1 MLSMR
6 IPEIS
11 ATAED
16 NDDEEVI
23 ILVAQIFVKLT
34 GLNENDSVCIIS
46 CFNAVFACHG
56 KG

>member
-34 GLNENDSVCIIS
+34 G
-46 CFNAVFACHG
+46 
-56 KG
+56 